1 MSNRNCFKDI
11 CTFLLKKVD
20 LISQSY
26 RAVMI
31 QLIKYRYV
39 SQFFLSNTIKD
50 MICELNGKVLH
61 NSSYCHSVAQ
71 MLSDYL
77 FQERKG
83 QFKLYD

>member
-1 MSNRNCFKDI
+1 
-11 CTFLLKKVD
+11 
-20 LISQSY
+20 
-26 RAVMI
+26 MI

-39 SQFFLSNTIKD
+39 SQFFLSNTFKD

-61 NSSYCHSVAQ
+61 SSSYCHFVAQ